1 MKAAKSHVSKIE
13 IATKPEKFFR
23 LVEHDLQNGDTL
35 RGYQAEMVEIVGDR
49 VMNRS
54 LLEKPDVFE
63 YAQTRLIDLI
73 DPRINRR
80 EE

>member
-1 MKAAKSHVSKIE
+1 MKPAKSTVSKLDK
-13 IATKPEKFFR
+13 APKPEKFFR
-23 LVEHDLQNGDTL
+23 LVEHDLENGDTL
-35 RGYQAEMVEIVGDR
+35 RGYQPELVEILGDR
-49 VMNRS
+49 VTHRT